1 MCTVV
6 FCLVA
11 EKNKK
16 KTKKK
21 NENLRVEVNEISY
34 IFIFF
39 YFFLSVW
46 LPINNRKIKREMLL
60 HH

>member
-34 IFIFF
+34 IFICF

-46 LPINNRKIKREMLL
+46 LPINNRKIKREM
-60 HH
+60 